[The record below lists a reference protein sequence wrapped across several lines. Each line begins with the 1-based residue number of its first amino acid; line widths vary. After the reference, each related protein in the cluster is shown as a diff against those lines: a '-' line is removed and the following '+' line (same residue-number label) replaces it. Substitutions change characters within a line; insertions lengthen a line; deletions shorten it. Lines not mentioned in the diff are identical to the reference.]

1 MPQGNGD
8 FLVKRR
14 FQMPLG
20 DLVAR
25 ANRMRIRQRKPEFE
39 MIGVKTGP
47 EEVFSSNGHPLF
59 WKESTPAQP
68 RS

>member
-1 MPQGNGD
+1 
-8 FLVKRR
+8 
-14 FQMPLG
+14 MPLG

-39 MIGVKTGP
+39 MTGSKTVRP
-47 EEVFSSNGHPLF
+47 EEVSSANGHPLF
-59 WKESTPAQP
+59 WKESAPAQP

>member
-1 MPQGNGD
+1 
-8 FLVKRR
+8 
-14 FQMPLG
+14 
-20 DLVAR
+20 
-25 ANRMRIRQRKPEFE
+25 MRIRQRKPEFE